1 MFQRI
6 LIANRGEIALRVIR
20 TAREMDIECVAVY
33 SDFDSK
39 ALHTRM
45 AHVAVPLHGNLPSE
59 TYLVAEKIIAAAKK
73 TGAEAIHPGYG
84 FLSENAKFARAVI
97 DAGLVW
103 IGPPPAAIEAMGD
116 KIKSRR
122 AMKKA
127 GVPVVPGIVDPLDDA
142 NAAKKAAQDVGYP
155 IALKAAAGGGGKGIR
170 IVRDPSQMESA
181 FRTASGEAKSS
192 FGDGRLY
199 LERYLDHPRHIE
211 VQLMFDKH
219 GHGVHFGVRE
229 CSIQR
234 RHQKLVEECP
244 SVVIDDE
251 TRERMGAVALQA
263 GRAVG
268 YENAGTVEFLWS
280 ESAPLRS
287 SGAVSSSTSERSAA
301 LQCAATSQSSATS
314 ERSASSKSWATSAR
328 STVETSSTTS
338 HSKRI
343 GDFYFLEMNTR
354 LQVEHPVTE
363 MVTGV
368 DLVREQLRVAA
379 GEELGYEQRAIQWRG
394 WAIEVRIN
402 AEDPRNQF
410 LPSTGTIKNLRMPG
424 GPGVRLDLGMYRGM
438 EVGVNYDPM
447 LAKLVVWGETRA
459 IAIAR
464 MRRALA
470 EMNVG
475 GVRTGAPAAL
485 AVLEDERF
493 QRGDFDTHFLET
505 IDLSARHG
513 GEDELV
519 AAAAAIFRHDKARR
533 RALAPSSA
541 DRSSW
546 LARSRSAWSEHAERA
561 AHRAGDGGA
570 SQHGEHAARRAGGA
584 ASSERSSRRGG
595 ANA

>member
-103 IGPPPAAIEAMGD
+103 IGPPPSAIEAMGN

-142 NAAKKAAQDVGYP
+142 NAAKKAAEDVGYP

-199 LERYLDHPRHIE
+199 LERYLDRPRHIE

-219 GHGVHFGVRE
+219 GNGVHFGVRE

-244 SVVIDDE
+244 SVVIDDA
-251 TRERMGAVALQA
+251 TRDRMGEVALQA

-268 YENAGTVEFLWS
+268 YENSGTVEFLWS
-280 ESAPLRS
+280 DSTPLRS
-287 SGAVSSSTSERSAA
+287 SDAPSSRTSENSWTSERP
-301 LQCAATSQSSATS
+301 ATS
-314 ERSASSKSWATSAR
+314 ERSASSKSSATSAR
-328 STVETSSTTS
+328 STVQTSSMKS

-379 GEELGYEQRAIQWRG
+379 GEELGYTQSAIQWRG

-541 DRSSW
+541 DRKAW

-561 AHRAGDGGA
+561 AHRGGDVSQSDRA
-570 SQHGEHAARRAGGA
+570 SRGTGHA
-584 ASSERSSRRGG
+584 ASSERSSPRGG